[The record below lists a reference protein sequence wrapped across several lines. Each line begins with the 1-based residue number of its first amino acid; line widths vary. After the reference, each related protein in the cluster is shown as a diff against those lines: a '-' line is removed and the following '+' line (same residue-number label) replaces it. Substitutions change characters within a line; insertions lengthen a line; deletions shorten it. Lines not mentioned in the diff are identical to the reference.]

1 MTAPTTRFDPAL
13 GRSPLRTTLVL
24 ASRQLDY
31 WLTVYRRTWRGSV
44 VSSFVMPVLYL
55 VAMGVGLGGFIDSP
69 GARQQL
75 GGVSYLQFVAPG
87 LLAATAMQT
96 AIGESTYPVF
106 GNFRWTKVYLAMVA
120 SPLSV
125 ASVLVGNLVYVAF
138 RLVTTGSVFLVV
150 LAVSGLVSGVAG
162 GLAALPV
169 VVLIGMAHA
178 APVFAFSA
186 AVDHEANFALL
197 FRLGMIPM
205 FLFSGAFFPVAQLP
219 LPFEWLAYAT
229 PLFHGVELSRTL
241 LTGGTVTGVSALHV
255 AYLLAWLVAG
265 CLLARRAFVRR
276 LVR

>member
-1 MTAPTTRFDPAL
+1 MTAPTTRFDPGL
-13 GRSPLRTTLVL
+13 GRSTLRTTLVL

-55 VAMGVGLGGFIDSP
+55 VAMGVGLGSFVDGP
-69 GARQQL
+69 GAQQQL
-75 GGVSYLQFVAPG
+75 GGVSYLQYVAPG

-96 AIGESTYPVF
+96 AIGESTYPVY

-120 SPLSV
+120 SPLTV

-138 RLVTTGSVFLVV
+138 RLVTTGAVFLGV
-150 LAVSGLVSGVAG
+150 LAVSGLVSGAAG

-169 VVLIGMAHA
+169 VVLVGMAHA

-186 AVDHEANFALL
+186 AIDHEANFALL

-229 PLFHGVELSRTL
+229 PLFHGVELSRML
-241 LTGGTVTGVSALHV
+241 LTGGVVAGTAALHM
-255 AYLLAWLVAG
+255 AYLTVWLVAG
-265 CLLARRAFVRR
+265 CLLARRTFTRR